1 MKNYFK
7 TFLLNLV
14 AMILVSV
21 SLNAQ
26 MQALNSSKILAG
38 IQKLN
43 TAGAV
48 LYIAAHP
55 DDENTRLLAYLSNE
69 KKMRTAYLSIT
80 RGDGGQNLIGK
91 EQGPALGLIRTHELL
106 AARAT
111 DGAEQLF
118 TRANDFGYS
127 KNPDETFQIW
137 GKDAVLA
144 DVVWAIRTFRPDV
157 IICRFPTTGEGGHGH
172 HTASAIIAE
181 EAFDAAANPNMFPNQ
196 LKHVTTWQA
205 KRLFWNTFNFGGN
218 NTTADNQIKLD
229 VGVYNPLLGAGYGEI
244 AANSRSNH
252 KSQGFGSARGR
263 GSSIEYFKQLKGDS
277 VSSDVFENID
287 VSWKKFNSEKLTMAI
302 DKCAKQFQPSNP
314 ENSINDLL
322 HIYQLLQML
331 DDKDAAVLYWKTQK
345 LKDVAHLIFA
355 CAGIWVE
362 AAATDYIGI
371 AGKPFTCNLYAIN
384 RSNANVVL
392 QSIKMPTDTMV
403 QTPLQKNILFN
414 VKHTEVL
421 SNDLENSNPYWLR
434 NATTSGMFNVND
446 PLLIGQPQNISKL
459 QVTFSLTINNV
470 AFEIK
475 QPVIYKYTDPVKGEV
490 YRPFEILPPAT
501 VNINEKVYL
510 SAQSDST
517 VISFLVKANMNNV
530 NGNLKINAPDNWQIK
545 QSDFAFT
552 LKNKNDETLVQT
564 TIKPKKEATNGTLS
578 ASLLIDG
585 KTFNQSIQRIN
596 YDHIPNQF
604 ILTTAESKLL
614 HLKCKMGGKNI
625 AYIDG
630 AGDEVA
636 ACLKQ
641 LGYNITLLEVKQIA
655 QTNLNAFDA
664 IITGIRAYNVHEDL
678 QLHYTQLMQY
688 IEQGGNLIVQY
699 NTNSRVG
706 PVKSKMGPYPFTISR
721 ERVTNEN
728 APINFDSKHPA
739 LNFPNHIT
747 STDFDN
753 WVQERG
759 IYFANELDSSY
770 KTPISTADP
779 GEKANSGSLIIAPYG
794 KGNFVYTGLA
804 FFRQLPAGNAGAY
817 RFFANLL
824 ALPKNE

>member
-287 VSWKKFNSEKLTMAI
+287 VSWKN
-302 DKCAKQFQPSNP
+302 
-314 ENSINDLL
+314 
-322 HIYQLLQML
+322 
-331 DDKDAAVLYWKTQK
+331 
-345 LKDVAHLIFA
+345 LI
-355 CAGIWVE
+355 
-362 AAATDYIGI
+362 
-371 AGKPFTCNLYAIN
+371 
-384 RSNANVVL
+384 
-392 QSIKMPTDTMV
+392 
-403 QTPLQKNILFN
+403 
-414 VKHTEVL
+414 
-421 SNDLENSNPYWLR
+421 
-434 NATTSGMFNVND
+434 
-446 PLLIGQPQNISKL
+446 
-459 QVTFSLTINNV
+459 
-470 AFEIK
+470 
-475 QPVIYKYTDPVKGEV
+475 
-490 YRPFEILPPAT
+490 
-501 VNINEKVYL
+501 
-510 SAQSDST
+510 
-517 VISFLVKANMNNV
+517 
-530 NGNLKINAPDNWQIK
+530 
-545 QSDFAFT
+545 
-552 LKNKNDETLVQT
+552 LKN
-564 TIKPKKEATNGTLS
+564 
-578 ASLLIDG
+578 
-585 KTFNQSIQRIN
+585 
-596 YDHIPNQF
+596 
-604 ILTTAESKLL
+604 
-614 HLKCKMGGKNI
+614 
-625 AYIDG
+625 
-630 AGDEVA
+630 
-636 ACLKQ
+636 
-641 LGYNITLLEVKQIA
+641 
-655 QTNLNAFDA
+655 
-664 IITGIRAYNVHEDL
+664 
-678 QLHYTQLMQY
+678 
-688 IEQGGNLIVQY
+688 
-699 NTNSRVG
+699 
-706 PVKSKMGPYPFTISR
+706 
-721 ERVTNEN
+721 
-728 APINFDSKHPA
+728 
-739 LNFPNHIT
+739 
-747 STDFDN
+747 
-753 WVQERG
+753 
-759 IYFANELDSSY
+759 
-770 KTPISTADP
+770 
-779 GEKANSGSLIIAPYG
+779 
-794 KGNFVYTGLA
+794 
-804 FFRQLPAGNAGAY
+804 
-817 RFFANLL
+817 
-824 ALPKNE
+824 